1 MRGTELMKV
10 GSIVQL
16 QDNNEWNG
24 FYGVVKYIKG
34 ETAYVFCTL
43 NPCYLYKVEKANQIL
58 LIDD

>member
-1 MRGTELMKV
+1 MMKV